1 MNLMEQQEVF
11 RIMNE
16 NPSFHLATCV
26 DGEPYCRGM
35 LLYKADEK
43 EIIFHTGKFKNLF
56 SQINKNNKAELC
68 FVDFK
73 NFIQVRVRGELQM
86 DESIDLKN
94 EIVNHPT
101 RDFLKSYVQIDPELE
116 GFAVFKVKNPRYYL
130 WTMEKNLNPTEYA
143 EL

>member
-1 MNLMEQQEVF
+1 MEQQEVF

-16 NPSFHLATCV
+16 NPTFYLATCV

-35 LLYKADEK
+35 LLYKADEE
-43 EIIFHTGKFKNLF
+43 EIIFHTGKFKSLF
-56 SQINKNNKAELC
+56 SQINQNNKAELC

-73 NFIQVRVRGELQM
+73 NFTQVRVRGELQM
-86 DESIDLKN
+86 DESMDLKT

-101 RDFLKSYVQIDPELE
+101 REFMKAYVEMDPKLE
-116 GFAVFKVKNPRYYL
+116 GFAVFRVKNPKYYL
-130 WTMEKNLNPTEYA
+130 WNMAKNLTPTEYV